1 MLLIFSASSDSQ
13 SFQHSSRF
21 FVPLMHWAFPG
32 MTAERIDSI
41 HYVFRKICHLT
52 EYALLAL
59 LLWRAI
65 RHTSRP
71 LVAPQRNEGGW
82 RWPEAGLA
90 LALVWLYSASD
101 ELHQVFVPTR
111 TGMVSDVFI
120 DTSGGALGLLLIWSF
135 GKFFKRW

>member
-1 MLLIFSASSDSQ
+1 
-13 SFQHSSRF
+13 
-21 FVPLMHWAFPG
+21 MHWAFPR
-32 MTAERIDSI
+32 MTAEQIDSI

-65 RHTSRP
+65 RQPQKNNPRP
-71 LVAPQRNEGGW
+71 WV
-82 RWPEAGLA
+82 WPEAGLA

>member
-1 MLLIFSASSDSQ
+1 
-13 SFQHSSRF
+13 
-21 FVPLMHWAFPG
+21 MHWAFPSL
-32 MTAERIDSI
+32 TAEQIDSI
-41 HYVFRKICHLT
+41 HYIFRKICHLT

-65 RHTSRP
+65 RHTHHP
-71 LVAPQRNEGGW
+71 TVASQRSEDGW

-90 LALVWLYSASD
+90 LAIVWLYSASD

-120 DTSGGALGLLLIWSF
+120 DTSGGAIGLLLLWSC
-135 GKFFKRW
+135 GKLFKRW